1 MPRADLSVTERAEAG
16 ARPSG
21 RAAGPRLCW
30 SQSRGGSEPGMGAIF
45 ERSQQA
51 QHGQSAGCSG
61 QDLFTSNHESM
72 QLLW

>member
-30 SQSRGGSEPGMGAIF
+30 SQSRGGSEPGMGAIC
-45 ERSQQA
+45 E
-51 QHGQSAGCSG
+51 HHEN
-61 QDLFTSNHESM
+61 TSRH
-72 QLLW
+72 